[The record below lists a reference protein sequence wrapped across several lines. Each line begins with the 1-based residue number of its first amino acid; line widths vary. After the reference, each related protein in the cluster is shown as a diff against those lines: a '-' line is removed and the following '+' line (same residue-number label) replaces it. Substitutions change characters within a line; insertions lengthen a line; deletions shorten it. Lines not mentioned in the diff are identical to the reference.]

1 MKGISF
7 GFMTLAVCISIVG
20 MVWGIQMA
28 ASKNHLLANA
38 HAHLNLIGWVG
49 FAIYGTYYHIVPA
62 AAQGLLPRIHLAL
75 SVVAVGTIAPGI
87 AIVLSG
93 GTDGLAILGSVLT
106 LASAILFLVIVLRSR
121 AS

>member
-1 MKGISF
+1 
-7 GFMTLAVCISIVG
+7 MTLAVCISIVG

-93 GTDGLAILGSVLT
+93 GTDGLAILGSILT

>member
-1 MKGISF
+1 
-7 GFMTLAVCISIVG
+7 
-20 MVWGIQMA
+20 MA